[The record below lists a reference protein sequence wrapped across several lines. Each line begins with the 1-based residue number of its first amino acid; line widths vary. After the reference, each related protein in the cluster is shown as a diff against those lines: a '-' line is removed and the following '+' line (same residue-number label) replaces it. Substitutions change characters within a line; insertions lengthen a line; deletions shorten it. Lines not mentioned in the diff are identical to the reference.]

1 MDRGSWW
8 AVYGPWGHKSQTQQ
22 VTKPPPP
29 PKGKLEDK
37 ERAFQF
43 PVKQLQS

>member
-1 MDRGSWW
+1 MDRGSWG

-22 VTKPPPP
+22 VTTPPPP

>member
-1 MDRGSWW
+1 MDRGAWW
-8 AVYGPWGHKSQTQQ
+8 AVYGSWGHKSWTQQ
-22 VTKPPPP
+22 VTKPPPA